1 VRELKRLGSVAPARS
16 RGAAAAL
23 EAAARR
29 GGLLDVAVGSVDSP
43 LGRLL
48 VAVTP
53 RGLVRI
59 AYPGERDVLEELA
72 ASVSP
77 RVLESAAAT
86 EVVRRELEEYF
97 ERKRTSFD
105 LAIDRRLMRPF
116 SRKVLGATA
125 RIPFGRVRTYGEI
138 AARVGS
144 PRAARAVGNALGSN
158 PVPIVVPCHRVVR
171 AGGDLGGYGGG
182 TERKA
187 RLLELEGALA
197 WTGPEPH
204 LIGAPRE

>member
-1 VRELKRLGSVAPARS
+1 MRELKRLGAGTSERS
-16 RGAAAAL
+16 REAAAAL

-29 GGLLDVAVGSVDSP
+29 EGLLDVAVGNVASP
-43 LGRLL
+43 VGRLL

-53 RGLVRI
+53 RGLVRV
-59 AYPGERDVLEELA
+59 AYPEETRVLEELA
-72 ASVSP
+72 ATLSP

-86 EVVRRELEEYF
+86 DDVRRELEEFF

-105 LAIDRRLMRPF
+105 LAIDRRLMGPF
-116 SRKVLGATA
+116 ARKVLGATA
-125 RIPFGRVRTYGEI
+125 RIPFGRVRTYGDI
-138 AARVGS
+138 AARIGS

-182 TERKA
+182 PERKA
-187 RLLELEGALA
+187 ALLALEGA
-197 WTGPEPH
+197 
-204 LIGAPRE
+204 IAP